1 MADEKINIKMA
12 PNDEMRVI
20 NIKTRKETTINVG
33 STVIK
38 NPDWPIK
45 TTR

>member
-12 PNDEMRVI
+12 PNDKMRVI
-20 NIKTRKETTINVG
+20 NIKTRAEKTIEIG
-33 STVIK
+33 SAVIK

>member
-1 MADEKINIKMA
+1 MANEKTNIKMA

-20 NIKTRKETTINVG
+20 NIKTRAEKTIDVG
-33 STVIK
+33 SAVIK
-38 NPDWPIK
+38 NPGWPIK